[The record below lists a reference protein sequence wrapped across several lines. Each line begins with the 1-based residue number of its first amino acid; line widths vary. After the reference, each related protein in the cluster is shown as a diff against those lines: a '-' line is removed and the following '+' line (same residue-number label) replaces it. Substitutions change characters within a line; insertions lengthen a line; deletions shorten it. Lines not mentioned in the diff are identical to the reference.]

1 VSRLK
6 AAVLVGIVALAGACR
21 QNPVAALKKDP
32 AVLGIVGRYVVTRK
46 DYDAAIDFNQAGN
59 TQDALVQSRIWDR
72 LVNGLLVLNDLALD
86 PPPSWPIPLGSM
98 ADPRVREAA
107 VTSALQERVYSKVSV
122 STDQVAA
129 YYREHQDEFK
139 RGPGALV
146 REMLLPGEALAR
158 DAERLLRRGHSFVD
172 VARLYSL
179 SPERGTAR
187 YFQYDEIPDYL
198 LAAVKKTRAGVPS
211 PPILV
216 SADSY
221 QIIMVERRFDA
232 FTLPLQEVAP
242 EIRLRLTDEKGDQLY
257 QEYMAG
263 LRKRFRL
270 VVFYSK
276 LPFVYEKETP

>member
-1 VSRLK
+1 VSRLWTGLLLG
-6 AAVLVGIVALAGACR
+6 VLALAGACR
-21 QNPVAALKKDP
+21 QDPAAVLKKDP
-32 AVLGIVGRYVVTRK
+32 TVLGIVGRYAVTRK
-46 DYDAAIDFNQAGN
+46 DYNAALDFNQAGA

-72 LVNGLLVLNDLALD
+72 LVNSLLVLNDLALD
-86 PPPSWPIPLGSM
+86 PPPSWPVPLGSM
-98 ADPRVREAA
+98 ADPKVREDA
-107 VTSALQERVYSKVSV
+107 VTSALQDRVYSKVSV
-122 STDQVAA
+122 SADQVAV
-129 YYREHQDEFK
+129 YYREHQEDFK

-179 SPERGTAR
+179 SPDRGTAR

-198 LAAVKKTRAGVPS
+198 LAAVKKTRVGVPS
-211 PPILV
+211 SPILV
-216 SADSY
+216 STDSY

-257 QEYMAG
+257 HEYMEG
-263 LRKRFRL
+263 LRGRFRL